1 MAKQEQKRKQQKSN
15 VNREQRKL
23 RIQQVFFASPGS
35 INHPVVHH
43 HRDCYN
49 LAN

>member
-23 RIQQVFFASPGS
+23 RFQQIFFA
-35 INHPVVHH
+35 V
-43 HRDCYN
+43 
-49 LAN
+49 LAVLIILSFIITAIVTI